1 VDSRDTK
8 NVIGKFDTPDI
19 LSKRVRIN
27 TIKNNIITYFAVI
40 CKKNIRKL
48 VNNLNLSLKKLKI
61 NIMKKYILLL
71 GFMFSVA
78 SFSQN
83 ITSKSEN
90 ANVAQ
95 YELLKKVNE
104 YYPDISLSE
113 KVVNFYIDDK
123 IIDTKQEFA
132 LKGTEFTSYKL
143 SINPDNKRVIF
154 DFVSDKNGK
163 IYGAVIVFKR
173 NYVRTTFNENLGQVD
188 IMVNGKSVC
197 MQKM

>member
-1 VDSRDTK
+1 
-8 NVIGKFDTPDI
+8 
-19 LSKRVRIN
+19 
-27 TIKNNIITYFAVI
+27 
-40 CKKNIRKL
+40 
-48 VNNLNLSLKKLKI
+48 
-61 NIMKKYILLL
+61 MKKYILLL

-132 LKGTEFTSYKL
+132 TKNTTFTSYKL
-143 SINPDNKRVIF
+143 SISPDNKRVVF
-154 DFVSDKNGK
+154 DFTSDKNEK
-163 IYGAVIVFKR
+163 IYGAVIVFKG
-173 NYVRTTFNENLGQVD
+173 NYVKTTFNEKSGQYDV
-188 IMVNGKSVC
+188 MVNGKSVYL
-197 MQKM
+197 QKM